1 MKLPATLPPLR
12 QKSAAD
18 LFDEACREANLPPK
32 DPLYI
37 ILQEV
42 RGQVATLSVMVQ
54 ATRDRNQLLETRL
67 AVVLERARRQ
77 DEMRVNRNKSEIDR
91 LVSQRM
97 TGFSIRGF
105 FGNSMGDALF
115 SFLLLLAVTGLV
127 FVLGTL
133 SERQRGL
140 VQTAYEHP
148 LFLRDINDIAVDVAQ
163 NEKDVKNWATLLE
176 MSRGHTQ
183 DMMRECRE
191 TAQET
196 KEGVSCT
203 VHFTLTQPKAPS

>member
-1 MKLPATLPPLR
+1 MA
-12 QKSAAD
+12 
-18 LFDEACREANLPPK
+18 
-32 DPLYI
+32 
-37 ILQEV
+37 
-42 RGQVATLSVMVQ
+42 VA
-54 ATRDRNQLLETRL
+54 
-67 AVVLERARRQ
+67 
-77 DEMRVNRNKSEIDR
+77 
-91 LVSQRM
+91 
-97 TGFSIRGF
+97 
-105 FGNSMGDALF
+105 
-115 SFLLLLAVTGLV
+115 GLV

-196 KEGVSCT
+196 KEGVRCA

>member
-1 MKLPATLPPLR
+1 MKLPAALPPLR
-12 QKSAAD
+12 QKSAED

-54 ATRDRNQLLETRL
+54 TTRDRNHLLETRL
-67 AVVLERARRQ
+67 AVVLEQARRQ
-77 DEMRVNRNKSEIDR
+77 DEMRVNRNRSEIER
-91 LVSQRM
+91 LISQRM

-105 FGNSMGDALF
+105 LGNSMGDALF
-115 SFLLLLAVTGLV
+115 SFLLLLAVAGLV

-148 LFLRDINDIAVDVAQ
+148 LFLRDINDIAVDVSQ
-163 NEKDVKNWATLLE
+163 NEQDVKNWATILE

-196 KEGVSCT
+196 KEGVRCT

>member
-1 MKLPATLPPLR
+1 MKLPAALPPLR
-12 QKSAAD
+12 QKSAED

-32 DPLYI
+32 DPLHI

-67 AVVLERARRQ
+67 AVVLEQARRQ
-77 DEMRVNRNKSEIDR
+77 DELRVNRNRSEIER
-91 LVSQRM
+91 LISQRM

-115 SFLLLLAVTGLV
+115 SFLLLLAVAGLV

-148 LFLRDINDIAVDVAQ
+148 LFLRDINDIAVDVSQ
-163 NEKDVKNWATLLE
+163 NERDVKNWATILE

-196 KEGVSCT
+196 KEGVRCT

>member
-1 MKLPATLPPLR
+1 MKLPVTLPPLR
-12 QKSAAD
+12 QKSTED
-18 LFDEACREANLPPK
+18 LFDEACRDANLPPS

-37 ILQEV
+37 ILREV

-54 ATRDRNQLLETRL
+54 AIRDRNQLLETRL
-67 AVVLERARRQ
+67 TVVLEQARRQ
-77 DEMRVNRNKSEIDR
+77 DEMRVNRNRSEIDR
-91 LVSQRM
+91 LISQRM

-115 SFLLLLAVTGLV
+115 AFLLLLAVAGLV

-140 VQTAYEHP
+140 IQTAYEHP

-163 NEKDVKNWATLLE
+163 NERDVKNWATLLE

-191 TAQET
+191 SAQET
-196 KEGVSCT
+196 KEGVTCT
-203 VHFTLTQPKAPS
+203 VHFMLTQPKAPS